1 MKPKEW
7 LMKNGHIKEIG
18 RGRLSAA
25 NIALIKEA
33 VSNGVMIEGYSVTKP
48 LITHDSHRERVA
60 NTVTVERTT
69 SETGMV
75 DVPEPVRMAD
85 EWDAFDDTGKRFDI
99 GIKGVCE
106 NCRSSVTYCRCKF
119 PVLRVDNDRVSV
131 VTFKPKPRKGTG

>member
-33 VSNGVMIEGYSVTKP
+33 VSNGVMIEGYAVSTARPSVETAKP
-48 LITHDSHRERVA
+48 A
-60 NTVTVERTT
+60 ATVERTT
-69 SETGMV
+69 SDTGMV

-85 EWDAFDDTGKRFDI
+85 EWDAFDDTGKRFAI

-106 NCRSSVTYCRCKF
+106 NCRSSVTYCRCLY

-131 VTFKPKPRKGTG
+131 VTFKPKAKKGDK

>member
-1 MKPKEW
+1 MKPKQW
-7 LMKNGHIKEIG
+7 LFDNGHIDKMGQG
-18 RGRLSAA
+18 RMSAVH
-25 NIALIKEA
+25 IALVKEA
-33 VSNGVMIEGYSVTKP
+33 VSNGVQIEGYSVVTSKP
-48 LITHDSHRERVA
+48 SATTAKPAE
-60 NTVTVERTT
+60 TVERTT

-131 VTFKPKPRKGTG
+131 VTFKPKAQKGAK